1 MSVARRTFLLALALG
16 LGWGL
21 ARLAFPPAG
30 RVSVPA
36 RATAS
41 PARGAAVSSTPVSA
55 PAAPPAELPSPAAAS
70 GTDDQ
75 RLLREVAA
83 LSLEFDRLRA
93 LPDDIDNFRRSA
105 DLENEFMAMLDAE
118 TAAFLVREMP
128 AGFVDTHFGILSL
141 TRWAGADRA
150 DASAWMASHPGATP
164 SSAEALARGWWG
176 EDRPALAAHL
186 DQLPAGPWKTNLAV
200 TAAEDAYLGKEP
212 AEVLALLGRAAP
224 GDARR
229 TQLVEWNATAW
240 GIRDPDAASAWA
252 AGEPDAATRQR
263 LLAAVAIGE
272 ASQDPAAAAARLA
285 RTVVA
290 PEAARPAVQAIAR
303 LWAVRDPAAAT
314 RWTDTLPAGLLR
326 DEAKAGLLAIL
337 SP

>member
-1 MSVARRTFLLALALG
+1 MSVARRSFLLALALG
-16 LGWGL
+16 FGWGL
-21 ARLAFPPAG
+21 VRLAFPPAE
-30 RVSVPA
+30 RVSAPVAAAPA
-36 RATAS
+36 E
-41 PARGAAVSSTPVSA
+41 ARAVSSTPA
-55 PAAPPAELPSPAAAS
+55 RPAASAAELPPAGSAP
-70 GTDDQ
+70 GDGDQ

-83 LSLEFDRLRA
+83 LSAEFDRLRA

-118 TAAFLVREMP
+118 TAAFFVREMP
-128 AGFVDTHFGILSL
+128 AGFADTHFGVLSL

-150 DASAWMASHPGATP
+150 GASAWMASHPGATP

-186 DQLPAGPWKTNLAV
+186 DQLPPGAWKTNLAV

-224 GDARR
+224 DDARR
-229 TQLVEWNATAW
+229 AQLIGWNATAW
-240 GIRDPDAASAWA
+240 ATRDPGAASAWA
-252 AGEPDAATRQR
+252 ATEPDAATRQR
-263 LLAAVAIGE
+263 LLAAIAIGE
-272 ASQDPAAAAARLA
+272 ASRDPAAAAERLA
-285 RTVVA
+285 RTVVT

-303 LWAVRDPAAAT
+303 LWAVRDPATAT
-314 RWTDTLPAGLLR
+314 RWVNTLPAGLLR
-326 DEAKAGLLAIL
+326 EEAKEGLLAVV